1 MGMKRITILGS
12 TGSIGKSALSVVRKH
27 SSEFKIVAL
36 SSYSNMNLLSQQAV
50 EFRPRC
56 VCIIQEHLAKE
67 LRSRVPSG
75 VKVFSGPEGLL
86 EMLEYSRVDMALLAI
101 SGSAALMPLFKLIE
115 TGTDVA
121 LANKEALVMA
131 GPIIMKEAKRKDV
144 ELIPVDS
151 EQSAI
156 WQCWEKQNNSGIKKI
171 HLTASGGPFR
181 EKSKKEFP
189 FICVNDALRHPRWN
203 MGRKITID
211 SATLMNK
218 GLEVFEAM
226 YLFGV
231 SVDLINVVIH
241 PESII
246 HSMVEYI
253 DGVILAQMSAADMRI
268 PIQYAF
274 TYPRRFES
282 EVSNIDLFKLA
293 KLHFIKPDLDKFPCL
308 KLALRAASDGGT
320 MPAVLNAS
328 NEISVNNFLEN
339 KISFTA
345 IPEVIRKV
353 LGRHKNI
360 TNPGLASILDAD
372 NWARQETYRQI
383 EKMR

>member
-1 MGMKRITILGS
+1 MKQITILGS
-12 TGSIGKSALSVVRKH
+12 TGSIGKSALCVVRNHRHKL
-27 SSEFKIVAL
+27 KVVAL
-36 SSYSNMNLLSQQAV
+36 SSNSNIYLLSRQAA

-56 VCIIQEHLAKE
+56 VCIIQEDLVKE
-67 LRSRVPSG
+67 LKSSVPSG
-75 VKVFSGPEGLL
+75 VKVFSGAEGLL
-86 EMLEYSRVDMALLAI
+86 EMLEYCRVDMALLAI

-131 GPIIMKEAKRKDV
+131 GPIIMKEAFRKNV
-144 ELIPVDS
+144 KIIPVDS

-156 WQCWEKQNNSGIKKI
+156 WQCWEKSDKSRIKKI

-181 EKSKKEFP
+181 EKNKKDFSR
-189 FICVNDALRHPRWN
+189 ICVNDALRHPRWN

-231 SVDLINVVIH
+231 QVDLINVVIH
-241 PESII
+241 PEAII

-268 PIQYAF
+268 PIQYAL
-274 TYPRRFES
+274 TYPLRLES
-282 EVSNIDLFKLA
+282 GVSRIDLFKLA
-293 KLHFIKPDLDKFPCL
+293 KLHFIKPDFSKFPCL
-308 KLALRAASDGGT
+308 KLALRVASDGGT

-345 IPEVIRKV
+345 IPEVVRKV